1 MKKKYQNKN
10 DHRDRALYADVLSEI
25 KKRNTAIYDAL
36 NGFAPPQPKIILAE
50 FCYLQLRFICEL
62 IALGCLVAHGDL
74 RGGSKHLLKRW
85 HAGDIV
91 KDLEKL
97 HPNFYPR
104 PTKQILDTTGK
115 VERLEPVRDPF
126 LSKEELIQLY
136 GWLGDRLHKG
146 SVKRLLLSEKKKID
160 FPKIDQI
167 ASKIRNL
174 LNHHCIELLDPN
186 FQIWALM
193 QSKIDGNVQVTL
205 VQKIEDT
212 E

>member
-1 MKKKYQNKN
+1 MTNKYQTKKDN
-10 DHRDRALYADVLSEI
+10 RDRALYEGVLSEI

-36 NGFAPPQPKIILAE
+36 NGFTRPQPKIILAE

-74 RGGSKHLLKRW
+74 RRGSKRLLKKW

-104 PTKQILDTTGK
+104 PTKQILNSTGK
-115 VERLEPVRDPF
+115 VERLEPVGDPF

-136 GWLGDRLHKG
+136 GWLGDRIHKVN
-146 SVKRLLLSEKKKID
+146 VKSLLLNDEKRID
-160 FPKIDQI
+160 FSEIDQV

-174 LNHHCIELLDPN
+174 LNHHCIELVNSN

-193 QSKIDGNVQVTL
+193 QSKTDGNVQVTL
-205 VQKIEDT
+205 FQKIKNT
-212 E
+212 K